1 MRNPQSRQPTLFTL
15 SSRTRLTCSLDA
27 PNLSRTSTHAPS
39 ALAAIQV
46 LGHSPLTPLTPSER
60 KAFSDILAIDNHVC
74 TLDTAGTAGP
84 WQPALGGTGKTFA
97 PGKSK
102 KGIDMGYYSCY
113 KEKGNKWFFS
123 SRRGGDAQ
131 RQGVRWLVKEWNG
144 GQGNYM
150 NPAATTFNQE
160 LSERDAGL
168 RLIAFV
174 EGLDVLETGVGGG
187 CDSRRIN

>member
-1 MRNPQSRQPTLFTL
+1 
-15 SSRTRLTCSLDA
+15 
-27 PNLSRTSTHAPS
+27 
-39 ALAAIQV
+39 
-46 LGHSPLTPLTPSER
+46 
-60 KAFSDILAIDNHVC
+60 
-74 TLDTAGTAGP
+74 
-84 WQPALGGTGKTFA
+84 
-97 PGKSK
+97 
-102 KGIDMGYYSCY
+102 MGYYSCY

-150 NPAATTFNQE
+150 NPAATTYEQE
-160 LSERDAGL
+160 LSEHDAGL

-187 CDSRRIN
+187 CDSRRINEWLAISVLPPLHFFNMGGDIRFVGGKASATRHGIFGSHGIVPTVKSDLALIKRKPQQCHPSSN